1 MKRLVVSFLCYKRH
15 IMKYLP
21 QIDIS
26 KFVSKQSRGRKK
38 SQAGQIKQIVHE
50 FKLSDWYVWF
60 MILISLYCT
69 FSLAMS

>member
-26 KFVSKQSRGRKK
+26 KFVSKHPGVERKVKLGRDKAD
-38 SQAGQIKQIVHE
+38 SP
-50 FKLSDWYVWF
+50 
-60 MILISLYCT
+60 
-69 FSLAMS
+69 